1 MEIKLKNVDYIYNE
15 GTPFSNKV
23 LEDINLDLNEEK
35 IIGIIGKSGSGKT
48 TLVQLLNGLF
58 IPSKG
63 NIQVDDFIIRKGM
76 KLGNINNL
84 RRKVGLVFQFPEEQ
98 FFNPTVKDEI
108 SFALKY
114 FKYKSDR
121 INKQVSNAL
130 TMVGLDNEYLSRN
143 VFNLSGGEK
152 RKIAI
157 ASILVFNPKIVILDE
172 PTVGLDYKSKKRMM
186 ELIKKLKERY
196 NKTIIIVSHDVDM
209 LNVIADDIIVMNE
222 GKVMM
227 SGSKNEVF
235 KNTSLFNEIG
245 LRLPKIVEFTGKT
258 AKKGIILGKYTDIK
272 DLMKDI
278 YRNV

>member
-1 MEIKLKNVDYIYNE
+1 MEIKLKDVGYIYNE
-15 GTPFSNKV
+15 GTPFSNKA
-23 LEDINLDLNEEK
+23 LEDINLNLNEEK

-58 IPSKG
+58 VPSKG
-63 NIQVDDFIIRKGM
+63 SIQVGDFTIKKGM
-76 KLGNINNL
+76 KLGNINDL

-114 FKYKSDR
+114 FKYKNER
-121 INKQVSNAL
+121 INKQVSDAL

-186 ELIKKLKERY
+186 DLIKKLKERY
-196 NKTIIIVSHDVDM
+196 NKTVIIVSHDIDM
-209 LNVIADDIIVMNE
+209 LNVIADDIVVMNE
-222 GKVMM
+222 GTVMM
-227 SGSKNEVF
+227 SGNKNEVF
-235 KNTSLFNEIG
+235 KNTSLFHEIG

-258 AKKGIILGKYTDIK
+258 AKKGIILGKHTDIM

>member
-121 INKQVSNAL
+121 INKQVSDAL

-209 LNVIADDIIVMNE
+209 
-222 GKVMM
+222 
-227 SGSKNEVF
+227 
-235 KNTSLFNEIG
+235 
-245 LRLPKIVEFTGKT
+245 
-258 AKKGIILGKYTDIK
+258 
-272 DLMKDI
+272 
-278 YRNV
+278 